1 MIFLSDKTRYRC
13 ISECIKGKKM
23 DVYICESQE
32 LEQCCIWAVRDNLLA
47 RELTALLVADDRYL
61 QLDSFFMGELYCIVF
76 PYREERNIRSF
87 LPVKKKDIQW
97 AKQLCQNIIFLC
109 MSCRLPW
116 ELVYLL
122 IEANKISLG
131 SDGDVWFDFSISVV
145 DIGKKTEAN
154 CAVLL
159 GNYLEEILDSLE
171 CENWSGYRLL
181 CMKNRRR
188 NYQSLSELYQDIC
201 NTTGVDGIE
210 GIKSRIFRRIQE
222 KKPVFIRWVKV
233 LCLLIG
239 CLAIVIFISNMVFDT
254 SPLYRLFVNTFKKI
268 GTESMLQ

>member
-1 MIFLSDKTRYRC
+1 MIFLSDKTQYRC
-13 ISECIKGKKM
+13 ISEYIKGKKM
-23 DVYICESQE
+23 DVYICESLE
-32 LEQCCIWAVRDNLLA
+32 SEQCCIWAVKDNLLA
-47 RELTALLVADDRYL
+47 KELTALLVADDRYR
-61 QLDSFFMGELYCIVF
+61 QLDSFFVGDLYCIVF

-97 AKQLCQNIIFLC
+97 AKELCKDIIFLC

-122 IEANKISLG
+122 IEGNKISLG
-131 SDGDVWFDFSISVV
+131 SDGEVWFDFGISIV
-145 DIGKKTEAN
+145 DMEKRTEAS

-188 NYQSLSELYQDIC
+188 NYRSLTELYQDIC
-201 NTTGVDGIE
+201 NSTDVEGIE
-210 GIKSRIFRRIQE
+210 GIKTRIVLKFQD
-222 KKPVFIRWVKV
+222 KKPVFIRGIKII
-233 LCLLIG
+233 CLLIG
-239 CLAIVIFISNMVFDT
+239 VLAIVLFISNLVFDT